1 MEGGGGPQVNEFEQ
15 VSSLSHQMS
24 LAGRGPCSSEVP
36 CLRWGGS
43 GSLYSEVPCLGGWVG
58 FLYGEVQ
65 YIIGNG

>member
-24 LAGRGPCSSEVP
+24 LAGREVP
-36 CLRWGGS
+36 CLGRGGS